1 MIAALALSINA
12 SIKINLKELAHEV
25 MKAKKSHDL
34 KAASWRH
41 RRADGLVLVEI
52 QVRRQA
58 ERANSL
64 LLGLLFYF

>member
-52 QVRRQA
+52 QV
-58 ERANSL
+58 
-64 LLGLLFYF
+64 